1 MSEEPISH
9 TGCCDEQNRQIS
21 LMRIYNYLDGEL
33 TRDEIDVI
41 KDHLANCSQCQDDYT
56 IEALLKELVRRSCC
70 QDQAP
75 AGLAERIRARIVVER
90 RTYVRRTFG

>member
-1 MSEEPISH
+1 MSEQPARSDD
-9 TGCCDEQNRQIS
+9 CCQEQDRQHR

-41 KDHLANCSQCQDDYT
+41 KDHLEHCPQCQDDYT
-56 IEALLKELVRRSCC
+56 VEAMLKELVRRSCC
-70 QDQAP
+70 HEQAP

-90 RTYVRRTFG
+90 RTYVRRNFG